1 MTYARFN
8 SRLPRV
14 AAVNPTQY
22 GAVGDGTTDDTVAM
36 QTALSSGAQIIDGG
50 GKTFKVASAL
60 TGYSGQTVRNITFNV
75 DTALALN
82 TYVLNFQGTA
92 GTPQTLASTYAEGV
106 FGMTVPDGTAF
117 TVGGWAFLK
126 SEEYWAAAAG
136 DNVKYGEYVQVT
148 GIVGNVLTF
157 GTSTLLAY
165 DTTKTATI
173 TPIATMNGVT
183 VENVTFNGPVSVNNQ
198 GAINFNMCQDVR
210 ARNVRSYDFDGRHI
224 LFNRCVNSVIRE
236 SHFSRTGVQEGL
248 DYGVEISFGC
258 YNVRVEACT
267 ADAVRHVASVGGSQG
282 ISRFISVIGNHGYAL
297 TDASFD
303 CHSAAHEVNYSFNTS
318 HYADDTDITMDAVSM
333 AATCPTVIGNKF
345 YNPKRHGIAWQMETI
360 SPFAGKIAG
369 IFADNYVDQQRNT
382 GSGYGFICTPG
393 ANAGQRSTSAL
404 SVANMQVAGVLTAIR
419 VSGTASATVNKIVIS
434 GTQCLTPTRSVAL
447 SILAS
452 GADIDGVEISGGH
465 YEVDTASSQP
475 VMQIV
480 GTDPQRVR
488 NVRIHDV
495 HLKRGATGSQG
506 IVITAAANVSAQG
519 NTVDTV
525 TTLYTVDTLSTSLKL
540 DRTASSIVTT
550 TAATYTV
557 LPQDEHLIA
566 NRAGTI
572 TLTLPSAAIYP
583 GRELIVKTLQ
593 AQTVV
598 SGASDVAP
606 ITSATLGTAILPATA
621 GAWARLKSDGAGWV
635 TMAKG

>member
-210 ARNVRSYDFDGRHI
+210 ARNVRSYDF
-224 LFNRCVNSVIRE
+224 
-236 SHFSRTGVQEGL
+236 
-248 DYGVEISFGC
+248 
-258 YNVRVEACT
+258 
-267 ADAVRHVASVGGSQG
+267 
-282 ISRFISVIGNHGYAL
+282 
-297 TDASFD
+297 
-303 CHSAAHEVNYSFNTS
+303 
-318 HYADDTDITMDAVSM
+318 
-333 AATCPTVIGNKF
+333 
-345 YNPKRHGIAWQMETI
+345 
-360 SPFAGKIAG
+360 
-369 IFADNYVDQQRNT
+369 
-382 GSGYGFICTPG
+382 
-393 ANAGQRSTSAL
+393 
-404 SVANMQVAGVLTAIR
+404 
-419 VSGTASATVNKIVIS
+419 
-434 GTQCLTPTRSVAL
+434 
-447 SILAS
+447 
-452 GADIDGVEISGGH
+452 
-465 YEVDTASSQP
+465 
-475 VMQIV
+475 
-480 GTDPQRVR
+480 
-488 NVRIHDV
+488 
-495 HLKRGATGSQG
+495 
-506 IVITAAANVSAQG
+506 
-519 NTVDTV
+519 
-525 TTLYTVDTLSTSLKL
+525 
-540 DRTASSIVTT
+540 
-550 TAATYTV
+550 
-557 LPQDEHLIA
+557 
-566 NRAGTI
+566 
-572 TLTLPSAAIYP
+572 
-583 GRELIVKTLQ
+583 
-593 AQTVV
+593 
-598 SGASDVAP
+598 
-606 ITSATLGTAILPATA
+606 
-621 GAWARLKSDGAGWV
+621 
-635 TMAKG
+635 